1 MISNGK
7 NITSPQKAQ
16 VCVIGS
22 GPAGITAAWE
32 LSQAGLDVILLD
44 GGRELDYSNPDYYQ
58 ESWPDKVKLYNG
70 VADGNFSRNEQEF
83 LILPL
88 RRPHLAGQRAG
99 TGLWRNFNPLGRPGV
114 AYVREIGRAHV

>member
-22 GPAGITAAWE
+22 GPAGVTAAWE

-44 GGRELDYSNPDYYQ
+44 GARQLDYSRPKYYEQ
-58 ESWPDKVKLYNG
+58 SWPDKVKLYNG
-70 VADGNFSRNEQEF
+70 VADGIFTDNEPKF
-83 LILPL
+83 LILPYDGH
-88 RRPHLAGQRAG
+88 RGPA
-99 TGLWRNFNPLGRPGV
+99 WE
-114 AYVREIGRAHV
+114 RERV